1 MPGAI
6 ELVIDLGW
14 DIMPLSIVTKLMIL
28 NLMNTIWIFSPWWKY
43 HLKVNVVFML
53 TITSDCTHILKD
65 NETMIFGLIAKGLV
79 F

>member
-6 ELVIDLGW
+6 ELVIDIGW
-14 DIMPLSIVTKLMIL
+14 DIMPLR
-28 NLMNTIWIFSPWWKY
+28 IFSPWLKY
-43 HLKVNVVFML
+43 HLKVAVVFML